1 MEKLKII
8 AIVGPTSSGKSALA
22 VKLAKKF
29 RGEIVSADSRQ
40 IYKGMD
46 VGTAKPTKKELKI
59 VPHYLIDI
67 KNPNQNYTLSQYKN
81 DAIKAINKII
91 KRGKIPFLAGG
102 TGLYIDAVIDNLEIP
117 QVKPNQKL
125 RKKLEKEIETK
136 GLKYVFDK
144 LVSLDPESAYII
156 DPNNPRRVI
165 RALEITLLT
174 NKPFSQQRKKGEPLF
189 HTLKIGL
196 ALPPEKLQ
204 ERINKRVDLMLKN
217 GLLKEVKNLLIKYG
231 SKPIAFDA
239 IGYREIIDYFR
250 GKIPREEVINLIK
263 KNTWRFAK
271 RQMTWFKR
279 DKNICWIDSE
289 KQAEKLARRFID

>member
-125 RKKLEKEIETK
+125 RKKLEKAIETK